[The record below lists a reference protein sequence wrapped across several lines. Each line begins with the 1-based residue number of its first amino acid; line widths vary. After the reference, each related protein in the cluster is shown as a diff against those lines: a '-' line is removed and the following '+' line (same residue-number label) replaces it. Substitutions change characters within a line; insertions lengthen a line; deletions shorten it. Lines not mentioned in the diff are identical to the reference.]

1 MFLSAYLCTPG
12 YEFLIEIDGK
22 SFLFFFF
29 LSLGY
34 VFGLEFVIADWTN
47 DIHTGAL
54 GQKYNKT
61 GNAFFCLFVSMEQR
75 IIEAQKK
82 KEWDEDS
89 PKLINGVLK

>member
-22 SFLFFFF
+22 SFFFFF
-29 LSLGY
+29 SWALGMC
-34 VFGLEFVIADWTN
+34 LASKFVIADWTN

-54 GQKYNKT
+54 GQKYNET
-61 GNAFFCLFVSMEQR
+61 GNAFFFVCFYGAKNYRSPE
-75 IIEAQKK
+75 E
-82 KEWDEDS
+82 EWDQYS